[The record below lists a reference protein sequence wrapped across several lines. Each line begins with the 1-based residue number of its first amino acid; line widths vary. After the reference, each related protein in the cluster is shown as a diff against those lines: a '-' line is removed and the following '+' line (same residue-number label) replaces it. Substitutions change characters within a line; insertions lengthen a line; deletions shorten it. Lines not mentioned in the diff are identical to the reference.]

1 MTKVV
6 HAEFSPATVQDQD
19 TSYAAVAAAG
29 TDEGFV
35 AGSSCS
41 PKCAGIFARTT
52 DGGAQ
57 WRVESTGAVLGT
69 TLAFPSPS
77 DGFLL
82 GNLASSPACGTGGL
96 MRPCHVLLSTT
107 DAGRHWSVVGRDLP
121 PIGSMTFVSPLVGF
135 VAVDVC
141 KASSSSEPVPP
152 APCGGRIERTVDAGK
167 HWTTVLQAA
176 APVIA
181 LTSLG
186 RTIWAVEA
194 RTSAD
199 SAQATSSWVRV
210 LQSSNDGK
218 SWVRLGLVRPRS
230 ELPIPSDIATQL
242 VFASANFGAIT
253 LFSPSTCAMH
263 GCGLDEVLTTADG
276 GEVWSSATLPGTF
289 FGCGTP
295 IGAVAAAPQ
304 AKILVNLG
312 TEGQCPVERDHV
324 DETGDG
330 GRTWHLLRTAGF
342 AATPTSM
349 VIPSAKGW
357 AVSSTAVLRTVDAG
371 LDWTQVVPAPS
382 PVNGIDFVS
391 SRMGFGWGTI
401 ADPGVLLA
409 TSTGGR
415 TWRQVSAIGSEFLSV
430 DFTDSVHGWALV
442 ITGEPGG
449 GTAEVLTTADGGLRW
464 GATAPLPDNIA
475 ITLANLPVGPGAF
488 QAIST
493 VRARIVVPSQTGELS
508 LPCAASRPNLL
519 LDTSNRGR
527 VWTVTRLSVGAG
539 PVVATSLAGRGG
551 WLVSGAAFPG
561 CPATLDAT
569 LDGGSHWS
577 VLTSVPTV
585 GEEAPSTPGYDIE
598 ALSPDDAWL
607 WLTRFG
613 DALGEPEALVLATGL
628 LKTVDRGRTW
638 TRYLLPRSMAETRLA
653 GAQWPVG
660 LGPVAIQ
667 FLPGQPAIGWMLV
680 GTDFAPGAPTA
691 VQPALWRTTDGG
703 RRWTAV
709 S

>member
-1 MTKVV
+1 MV
-6 HAEFSPATVQDQD
+6 HAEFSPATVQDQA

-29 TDEGFV
+29 TDNGFV
-35 AGSSCS
+35 AGSTCS
-41 PKCAGIFARTT
+41 PKCTGIFARTT

-57 WRVESTGAVLGT
+57 WRVGSTGAVLGT
-69 TLAFPSPS
+69 TLAFSSAS

-96 MRPCHVLLSTT
+96 LRPCHVLLSTT
-107 DAGRHWSVVGRDLP
+107 DAGRHWSAVGRDLP
-121 PIGSMTFVSPLVGF
+121 PIWSMTFVSPLVGF
-135 VAVDVC
+135 VAVDAC

-152 APCGGRIERTVDAGK
+152 APCRGRIERTVDAGM
-167 HWTTVLQAA
+167 HWTTVLQTA

-181 LTSLG
+181 LTSSG

-194 RTSAD
+194 RTSAN
-199 SAQATSSWVRV
+199 SARATSNWVRV
-210 LQSSNDGK
+210 LHSTNDGQ
-218 SWVRLGLVRPRS
+218 SWAQLGLVRPRS
-230 ELPIPSDIATQL
+230 ELPIPSDIAAQI

-253 LFSPSTCAMH
+253 LFSSSTSAMH

-276 GEVWSSATLPGTF
+276 GEAWSSATLPGTF

-295 IGAVAAAPQ
+295 IGAVAAGPHGN
-304 AKILVNLG
+304 ILVNLD

-324 DETGDG
+324 DETSDG

-371 LDWTQVVPAPS
+371 LDWTQVLPASS

-401 ADPGVLLA
+401 ADPGALLA
-409 TSTGGR
+409 TSNGGR
-415 TWRQVSAIGSEFLSV
+415 TWRQVSAIGSEVLGV
-430 DFTDSVHGWALV
+430 DFTDAVHGWALV
-442 ITGEPGG
+442 ITGETGG
-449 GTAEVLTTADGGLRW
+449 GTAEVLTTADGGIRW
-464 GATAPLPDNIA
+464 EATAPLPDNTA
-475 ITLANLPVGPGAF
+475 MTLANLPLGPGAL
-488 QAIST
+488 QAISIA
-493 VRARIVVPSQTGELS
+493 RARIVVPSQASAVS
-508 LPCAASRPNLL
+508 LPSAASRPNLL
-519 LDTSNRGR
+519 LDTSNGGR
-527 VWTVTRLSVGAG
+527 AWTVTKLSVGAG
-539 PVVATSLAGRGG
+539 PVIATSFAGRGG
-551 WLVSGAAFPG
+551 WLVSGAVFPG

-569 LDGGSHWS
+569 LDAGSHWS
-577 VLTSVPTV
+577 VLASVPTV

-598 ALSPDDAWL
+598 ALSPDAAWL

-628 LKTVDRGRTW
+628 LKTLDRGHTW
-638 TRYLLPRSMAETRLA
+638 TRYLLPRSMTETRLA

-660 LGPVAIQ
+660 LGPVAVQ
-667 FLPGQPAIGWMLV
+667 FLPGQPAVGWMLV
-680 GTDFAPGAPTA
+680 GTDIAPGAPTA

-703 RRWTAV
+703 RRWAAV